1 MLKRRHRPKVSQPN
15 YQGSIFIWA
24 TYIPYV
30 SQYVLASAR
39 RVRYSVR
46 SRTSFLLPPV
56 FHSTI
61 ASLHSAQNV
70 CALYNML
77 FVPGRLPLLVIWFEL
92 LFRFQEN
99 WGGEHV
105 AHSSRKEVLNFTSEQ
120 MSKKNKPHTSR
131 AISSFFNPLIQP
143 TFTRDVANEN
153 PQNQFSQIL
162 PIKISHLN
170 HILSK
175 FFQAM
180 YAVKLLN
187 LIRYVSQVF
196 QPMCPVTNLRLGQTI
211 LYRRFSRKLSRI
223 TAITQSPENLKQ
235 K

>member
-1 MLKRRHRPKVSQPN
+1 
-15 YQGSIFIWA
+15 
-24 TYIPYV
+24 
-30 SQYVLASAR
+30 
-39 RVRYSVR
+39 
-46 SRTSFLLPPV
+46 
-56 FHSTI
+56 
-61 ASLHSAQNV
+61 
-70 CALYNML
+70 ML
-77 FVPGRLPLLVIWFEL
+77 FVPGRLPLLVIRFEL

-99 WGGEHV
+99 WGGEHKNFLH
-105 AHSSRKEVLNFTSEQ
+105 AVLNFTSEQ

-162 PIKISHLN
+162 PMKISHLN

-180 YAVKLLN
+180 YAAKLLN
-187 LIRYVSQVF
+187 LIRYFSQVF

-211 LYRRFSRKLSRI
+211 LYRRFCRKLSRI
-223 TAITQSPENLKQ
+223 TAITQSPKNLKQ